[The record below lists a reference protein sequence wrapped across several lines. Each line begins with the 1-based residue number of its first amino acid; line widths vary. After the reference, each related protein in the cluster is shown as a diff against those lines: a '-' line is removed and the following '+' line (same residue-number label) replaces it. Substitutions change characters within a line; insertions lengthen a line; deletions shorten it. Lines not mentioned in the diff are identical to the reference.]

1 MIEIRPLTKHSE
13 FFDAVQMQRLIWNW
27 QDLDLI
33 PVRFFVVAREIGGQL
48 LGAFDGGSMVGFL
61 MAVPGVT
68 RHGETYLHSHMLGV
82 MPEYRNAGAGRMLKI
97 AQKNDAL
104 SRGIDLVEWTFD
116 PLELKNAYF
125 NLQRLGAVVRA
136 YKPNHYGMTSSVL
149 QAGLPTD
156 RCVAE
161 WHLRVPRFEGDIV
174 TRIPVPIE
182 INEIKRTDPAR
193 AKEIQT
199 RVRERFE
206 ECFASGLIAV
216 GFEKTEGHGNY
227 LLANCKASES

>member
-1 MIEIRPLTKHSE
+1 MIEIRPLIKHSE
-13 FFDAVQMQRLIWNW
+13 YFDAVQLQRLIWNW
-27 QDLDLI
+27 QDVDLI

-48 LGAFDGGSMVGFL
+48 LGAFDGGAMVGFL
-61 MAVPGVT
+61 MAVPGIT
-68 RHGETYLHSHMLGV
+68 AGGKIYLHSHMLGV

-104 SRGIDLVEWTFD
+104 SRGIDLIEWTFD

-125 NLQRLGAVVRA
+125 NLQRLGAVVRT
-136 YKPNHYGMTSSVL
+136 YKPNHYGMTTSVL

-156 RCVAE
+156 RCVVE
-161 WHLRVPRFEGDIV
+161 WHLRAPRFEGDIV
-174 TRIPVPIE
+174 TRIPVPLE
-182 INEIKRTDPAR
+182 IGEIKRTEPAR

-206 ECFASGLIAV
+206 ECFSSGLAAV
-216 GFEKTEGHGNY
+216 GFEKTDGFGNY
-227 LLANCKASES
+227 LMARCELPEA